1 MNNKDTYTLNS
12 GLIESTLHVRGNIG
26 IVEFNTTFKV
36 GLGASEWVGMALLP
50 DGIRATPYF
59 VAQIESVSGT
69 QISIQFLPNGA
80 IQMYSRGGIVEGYL
94 VGNIVFP
101 LA

>member
-1 MNNKDTYTLNS
+1 MNS

-26 IVEFNTTFKV
+26 IIEFNQQFKV

-50 DGIRATPYF
+50 DGIRPISNF
-59 VAQIESVSGT
+59 VDQIESVSGT
-69 QISIQFLPNGA
+69 QISVQIQPDGF
-80 IQMYSRGGIVEGYL
+80 IKMYSRGGIVEGYL